1 MKILYILYYLLIL
14 SCLIEAD
21 NKVRI
26 YEKIPKN
33 FVATTV
39 YNFLKDN
46 NINNCF
52 SFQESNTQLL
62 LKCWR
67 NNNLVNAEIN
77 IYDKNDKQRLYYTH
91 LSVVI

>member
-14 SCLIEAD
+14 SCLIKAD

-26 YEKIPKN
+26 YERIPKN

-52 SFQESNTQLL
+52 SFEESNTQLL

-77 IYDKNDKQRLYYTH
+77 IYDENDKQRLYYTH

>member
-1 MKILYILYYLLIL
+1 MKILYILYFLFIL
-14 SCLIEAD
+14 SFLINAD

-26 YEKIPKN
+26 YERIPKN
-33 FVATTV
+33 FVATRV

-67 NNNLVNAEIN
+67 YNTLVNAEIN
-77 IYDKNDKQRLYYTH
+77 IYDENDKQRLYYTH
-91 LSVVI
+91 LSVVV

>member
-14 SCLIEAD
+14 SSLIEAD

-52 SFQESNTQLL
+52 SFEESNTQLL

-77 IYDKNDKQRLYYTH
+77 IYDENDKQRLYYTH

>member
-1 MKILYILYYLLIL
+1 MKILYILYFLFIL
-14 SCLIEAD
+14 SFLINAD
-21 NKVRI
+21 NRVRI
-26 YEKIPKN
+26 YERIPQN
-33 FVATTV
+33 FVASRV

-67 NNNLVNAEIN
+67 YNTLINAEIN
-77 IYDKNDKQRLYYTH
+77 IYDENDKQRLYYTH
-91 LSVVI
+91 LSVVV